1 MSSFFSLFSLPPSV
15 VKYHWGYD
23 HNGHLKMALLDAK
36 DVHQGCISHLSDD
49 KFLYGEEIIKVGWE
63 MEDDPHSWESSEFLP
78 PSGEGVI
85 E

>member
-23 HNGHLKMALLDAK
+23 HNGHLQIELLDSQ
-36 DVHQGCISHLSDD
+36 DVHMGWIIHLSGD
-49 KFLYGEEIIKVGWE
+49 KFIYQREVIKVGWE
-63 MEDDPHSWESSEFLP
+63 MENDPHPWESSEFLT